1 MQDLPHQSG
10 IYKIKNKINHK
21 CYIGQSQDIS
31 RRVYAHIYA
40 LTNGIHDNVHLQRAW
55 DKYGCDNFKISV
67 IEICEPD
74 ALDDAEIKY
83 IAQHDSYRTGYNRT
97 LGGGGVRGYCFSEGA
112 KQKMK
117 ESHND
122 YTRGKHP
129 QARPI
134 VLLNT
139 GEHFLCVA
147 DAGEKYNVP
156 KADISKNARGKS
168 YYAGQKDGQRLVWK
182 YLDEYCDMS
191 EKDIID
197 AIQSALIYKKGQ
209 SNNKKV
215 ICLNN
220 NLIFNSITD
229 ANKYANVRCGV
240 GDVCRGLYNSA
251 GVDPVTKEKLRW
263 MFYEEYMQNLTTE
276 TRNNSMVVVAS

>member
-10 IYKIKNKINHK
+10 IYKIENKINHK

-31 RRVYAHIYA
+31 RRVHAHIYA
-40 LTNGIHDNVHLQRAW
+40 LENGIHNNIHLQNAW
-55 DKYGCDNFKISV
+55 DKYGYNNFEISV
-67 IEICEPD
+67 VEICEPD

-83 IAQHDSYRTGYNRT
+83 IAQYDSYRTGYNRT
-97 LGGGGVRGYCFSEGA
+97 LGGGGTRGYCFSKDA
-112 KQKMK
+112 KLKMK
-117 ESHND
+117 ESHGD

-147 DAGEKYNVP
+147 DAGEKYNVS
-156 KADISKNARGKS
+156 KADISKNALGKN
-168 YYAGQKDGQRLVWK
+168 YYAGQKDGQRLVWR
-182 YLDEYCDMS
+182 YSDEYCDMS
-191 EKDIID
+191 KQDIID
-197 AIQSALIYKKGQ
+197 AIQSASAYKKGQ

-220 NLIFNSITD
+220 NLIFDSITD

-251 GVDPVTKEKLRW
+251 GIDPVTKEKLRW
-263 MFYEEYMQNLTTE
+263 MFYEEYMQNLATE
-276 TRNNSMVVVAS
+276 IRNNSMVVIAS